1 MKFIKQI
8 LAITI
13 IGLTILAPI
22 GAHAFDINNPTKG
35 GTSICAGESTA
46 YCSDTANSGQNDI
59 YGPTGL
65 ITSAI
70 DIISLIAGVVAVIV
84 LMIGGFR
91 FVVSGGDANSV
102 SGARNMILYA
112 LVGFIIIGAAQ
123 LIMRFIIGTL

>member
-1 MKFIKQI
+1 MKLIKQI
-8 LAITI
+8 LVLTTI
-13 IGLTILAPI
+13 SMTFLLPVS
-22 GAHAFDINNPTKG
+22 AHAFDINNPTKG
-35 GTSICAGESTA
+35 GSSICSGQSTA

-70 DIISLIAGVVAVIV
+70 DIISYIAGIAAIIV

-112 LVGFIIIGAAQ
+112 LVGFVVIGAAQ
-123 LIMRFIIGTL
+123 LIMRFIIGTI